1 MQSSHIVEEFPDLFD
16 NPKCSVPTLAVER
29 TFWEKATILHALYHG
44 SKMRDRMS
52 RHYYDTYTLD
62 VKGVTKSALNNL
74 PLLDQV
80 VHNKSIFFKDNK
92 ASYETAK
99 IGSLKLVP
107 NEEVIAELKADYKAM
122 QEMFITDT
130 PDFDVV
136 IWTLKK
142 LEDKINSNAGS
153 I

>member
-1 MQSSHIVEEFPDLFD
+1 
-16 NPKCSVPTLAVER
+16 
-29 TFWEKATILHALYHG
+29 
-44 SKMRDRMS
+44 MS

-62 VKGVTKSALNNL
+62 IKGVADSALKNL

-80 VHNKSIFFKDNK
+80 VLNKSIFFKDNK

-107 NEEVIAELKADYKAM
+107 SDAMITELKADYKAM
-122 QEMFITDT
+122 QEMFMKDA
-130 PDFDVV
+130 PDFDLV
-136 IWTLKK
+136 ISTLQK
-142 LEDKINSNAGS
+142 LEEKINSNAGS